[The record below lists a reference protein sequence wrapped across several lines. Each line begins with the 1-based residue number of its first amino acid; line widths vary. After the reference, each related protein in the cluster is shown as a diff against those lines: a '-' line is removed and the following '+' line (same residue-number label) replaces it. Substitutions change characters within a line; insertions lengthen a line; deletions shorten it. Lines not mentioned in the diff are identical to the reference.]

1 MVAVKTQDVMDK
13 LLSCEAVE
21 PLPETQMLNQLIYR
35 EDIYPEDN
43 YREDNYREDKVLLD
57 GEEAGDRVDQIWT
70 ASNDKV
76 TVQVWDSRAKI
87 CLKVSQ
93 QAHQNICMKSI
104 ADIAVKAILDE
115 LKRDAQ

>member
-21 PLPETQMLNQLIYR
+21 PLPETLMLNQLIYR
-35 EDIYPEDN
+35 EDN
-43 YREDNYREDKVLLD
+43 YRADNYREDKVLLD

-87 CLKVSQ
+87 RLKVSQ

>member
-21 PLPETQMLNQLIYR
+21 PLPETLMLNQLI
-35 EDIYPEDN
+35 

-87 CLKVSQ
+87 RLKVSQ